1 MRKLLKRVIKLFTD
15 RRTWVRLVFV
25 SAIASGVAWQV
36 GDLFIKGGGVVAA
49 IICALSI
56 RISLYKSVREG
67 FGQIVG
73 TAIGAG
79 VALACVS
86 LFNFGIISVALTV
99 LFCSV
104 VARAL
109 HLGEVASVNVP
120 VTALIV
126 IGPGLSESTALSRLS
141 STLIGAAVA
150 IVFSYF
156 SNGKT
161 PAARTVDKI
170 SSLANKCAKLLG
182 EMSEGVAAG
191 FDQEE
196 AGHWLAKARLL
207 VEEIPGVRAQSLEA
221 RGHAK
226 WFPTAEV
233 DEAEELYVR
242 GVAVEHTVVQVR
254 TIARTLFDSAVK
266 GGIAEETKRDIAQA
280 LSAAS
285 FAVSSKAEQI
295 KTAQGIADSRSAT
308 QDARIAG
315 AALADSLMDSSN
327 DVDQEQLVRGISLV
341 SNIGIIAD
349 SLDES
354 SPALHDVFTPGEPAT
369 NQVLK
374 VSPIEQGARFGSRI
388 AKPFIWLK
396 RRFRKYF

>member
-15 RRTWVRLVFV
+15 RRTWVRLILV

-36 GDLFIKGGGVVAA
+36 GDLLIKDGGVVAA

-73 TAIGAG
+73 TALGAG

-86 LFNFGIISVALTV
+86 LFNFGIVSVALTV

-150 IVFSYF
+150 IIFSYF

-207 VEEIPGVRAQSLEA
+207 VEEIPGVRAQALEA

-285 FAVSSKAEQI
+285 FAVSSKVEQI

-315 AALADSLMDSSN
+315 AALADSLMEASD

-354 SPALHDVFTPGEPAT
+354 SPALHDVLTPGEPAM

-388 AKPFIWLK
+388 TKPFIWLK
-396 RRFRKYF
+396 RRFRNYF

>member
-1 MRKLLKRVIKLFTD
+1 VRKLLKRVIKLFTD
-15 RRTWVRLVFV
+15 RRTWVRLILV

-36 GDLFIKGGGVVAA
+36 GDLLIKDGGVVAA

-73 TAIGAG
+73 TALGAG

-86 LFNFGIISVALTV
+86 LFNFGIVSVALTV

-141 STLIGAAVA
+141 STLIGAAIA

-161 PAARTVDKI
+161 PAARTADKI

-207 VEEIPGVRAQSLEA
+207 VEEIPGVRAQALEA

-242 GVAVEHTVVQVR
+242 GVAVEHTAVQVR

-308 QDARIAG
+308 QDVRIAG
-315 AALADSLMDSSN
+315 AALADSLMEASD

-354 SPALHDVFTPGEPAT
+354 SPALHDVLTPGEPAM